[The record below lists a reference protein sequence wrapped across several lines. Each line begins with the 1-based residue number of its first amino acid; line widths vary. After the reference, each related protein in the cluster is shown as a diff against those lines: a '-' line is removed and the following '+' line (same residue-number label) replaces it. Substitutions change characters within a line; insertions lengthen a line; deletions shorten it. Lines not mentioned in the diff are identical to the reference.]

1 MINHYGTTPLIR
13 QCVTPG
19 MMALHEG
26 RTYRVSAVIQ
36 ERKWV
41 YLHTDAEIIRLSD
54 CVIDVLLTVTET
66 LSSTNHPIQP
76 IGLAQCGRNLHIQI
90 SGVQP

>member
-1 MINHYGTTPLIR
+1 MVNHYGTTPLIR
-13 QCVTPG
+13 QCVMPG
-19 MMALHEG
+19 MMAMHEG

-54 CVIDVLLTVTET
+54 CVIDVLLDGKG
-66 LSSTNHPIQP
+66 LPIQR
-76 IGLAQCGRNLHIQI
+76 GGEHAMG
-90 SGVQP
+90 